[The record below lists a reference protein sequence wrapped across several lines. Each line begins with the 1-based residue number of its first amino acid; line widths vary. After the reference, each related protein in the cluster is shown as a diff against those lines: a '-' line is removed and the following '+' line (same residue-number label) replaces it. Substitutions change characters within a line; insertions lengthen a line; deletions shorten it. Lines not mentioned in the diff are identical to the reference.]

1 MILTVTGTLAIF
13 AGGLLLYL
21 ASPNQCLWTGSV
33 PARIVAWAGAAIT
46 LAGQVLLWLWTGP
59 ATALFVGVTV
69 AMTVLTLA
77 PLLAG
82 WLRTREPRP

>member
-1 MILTVTGTLAIF
+1 MILAITGALAIF
-13 AGGLLLYL
+13 AGACLLYL
-21 ASPNQCLWTGSV
+21 ASPNQCLWPSRMPG
-33 PARIVAWAGAAIT
+33 RLLAWAGATIT

-59 ATALFVGVTV
+59 ATALFVGITM

-82 WLRTREPRP
+82 WLRTRERRA